1 MARERVGYALWKS
14 SEGVYQVS
22 GWFAKAANDQAVGGD
37 VFRRKCHP
45 AHRSV
50 LLILVSDSFTNT
62 ENYTIPR
69 TDYQR
74 KNTVK
79 REYWYIDYHDVT
91 NVVKYRLAAIR
102 QRIESSTKKVRERE
116 INPLRLLTQ
125 ITKLLNFSLSA

>member
-1 MARERVGYALWKS
+1 MHCGSRPKEFIKFLAGLQKQRMIKRWVVMCSVG
-14 SEGVYQVS
+14 
-22 GWFAKAANDQAVGGD
+22 VGSAT
-37 VFRRKCHP
+37 HP
-45 AHRSV
+45 HRSV

-116 INPLRLLTQ
+116 INPLRLVTQ
-125 ITKLLNFSLSA
+125 ITKLLFFSLSA